1 MIVRE
6 IGIIARSLESIAN
19 IEFRE
24 MELAKGQHLY
34 LVRIAECPGII
45 QEELSELLSVDRS
58 TVARSVQK
66 LEKNGL
72 IRREVTDEN
81 KKNKCLYVTEKG
93 LQLYEVICRENQHSE
108 VRCLDGLTE
117 EEVQSLKLLLSKVRQ
132 NIVQD
137 WNDVKK
143 GKKRIY

>member
-1 MIVRE
+1 MIIRE
-6 IGIIARSLESIAN
+6 IGIIARSLDSIAN

-24 MELAKGQHLY
+24 MDLAKGQYLY
-34 LVRIAECPGII
+34 LVRVAEYPGII

-66 LEKNGL
+66 LEKTGL
-72 IRREVTDEN
+72 IRRETTDEN

-93 LQLYEVICRENQHSE
+93 LELYDVIRRENLYSE
-108 VRCLDGLTE
+108 LRCLDGLTKSE
-117 EEVQSLKLLLSKVRQ
+117 AQHLEQLLSKVRQ

-137 WNDVKK
+137 WNDVKQ
-143 GKKRIY
+143 GKKRMY